1 MDARGCDTPGRL
13 TVLDDGDRISTYSKS
28 YSYCGERAQE
38 RTPGISGE
46 AESRTKSPSEEMKA
60 VMLKLGEEGKLA
72 RLMRSKRH
80 LLGALGAQITVGIG
94 EVAPA

>member
-1 MDARGCDTPGRL
+1 
-13 TVLDDGDRISTYSKS
+13 
-28 YSYCGERAQE
+28 
-38 RTPGISGE
+38 
-46 AESRTKSPSEEMKA
+46 MKA

-80 LLGALGAQITVGIG
+80 LLGPLGGQITVGIR